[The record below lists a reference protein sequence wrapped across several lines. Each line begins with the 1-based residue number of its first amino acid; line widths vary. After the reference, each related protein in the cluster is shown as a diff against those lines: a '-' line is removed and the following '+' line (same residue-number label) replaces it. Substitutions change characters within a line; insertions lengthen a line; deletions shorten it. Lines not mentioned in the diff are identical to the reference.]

1 MECSS
6 NPDSALNLARF
17 AYNVNRK
24 GLAETNHLNNRAI
37 KSYYFSMLNK
47 ARAQLRR
54 EIAKAAGKTIK
65 MREDADFTT
74 TVMGGLPIGVVIDNY
89 TGAKPWR
96 QHTFNGA
103 GPGDCDPPEDQE
115 IEYHILDRA
124 GYYAEWIH
132 SKMSAQDETDI
143 EHECV
148 MYISQRGE
156 L

>member
-1 MECSS
+1 MECSK
-6 NPDSALNLARF
+6 PLRLQ
-17 AYNVNRK
+17 
-24 GLAETNHLNNRAI
+24 ET
-37 KSYYFSMLNK
+37 
-47 ARAQLRR
+47 
-54 EIAKAAGKTIK
+54 
-65 MREDADFTT
+65 ADFTT
-74 TVMGGLPIGVVIDNY
+74 TVMGGLPIGVVIDSF

-148 MYISQRGE
+148 MHISQRGE

>member
-1 MECSS
+1 MEYSS

-65 MREDADFTT
+65 VREDADFTT

-89 TGAKPWR
+89 SGAKPWR
-96 QHTFNGA
+96 QHTFKGA

-115 IEYHILDRA
+115 IQYRILDRA

-132 SKMSAQDETDI
+132 VRISAEDGLDI
-143 EHECV
+143 EDECIIH
-148 MYISQRGE
+148 ISQRNE
-156 L
+156 V

>member
-1 MECSS
+1 MECS
-6 NPDSALNLARF
+6 
-17 AYNVNRK
+17 
-24 GLAETNHLNNRAI
+24 
-37 KSYYFSMLNK
+37 
-47 ARAQLRR
+47 
-54 EIAKAAGKTIK
+54 KTIK

-96 QHTFNGA
+96 QHTFKGA
-103 GPGDCDPPEDQE
+103 GPGDCDLPEDQE
-115 IEYHILDRA
+115 IQYRILDRA

-132 SKMSAQDETDI
+132 DRMSAQDEIDI

>member
-1 MECSS
+1 MECSK
-6 NPDSALNLARF
+6 PLRLQ
-17 AYNVNRK
+17 
-24 GLAETNHLNNRAI
+24 ET
-37 KSYYFSMLNK
+37 
-47 ARAQLRR
+47 
-54 EIAKAAGKTIK
+54 
-65 MREDADFTT
+65 ADFTT

-96 QHTFNGA
+96 QHTFKSA

-115 IEYHILDRA
+115 IQYRILDRA

-143 EHECV
+143 EDECV

>member
-1 MECSS
+1 MEYSS
-6 NPDSALNLARF
+6 NPKSALNIARL
-17 AYNVNRK
+17 AYNVYRK
-24 GLAETNHLNNRAI
+24 ELGKTNFLNDPAI
-37 KSYYFSMLNK
+37 KCYYFSMINK
-47 ARAQLRR
+47 KRGELRR
-54 EIAKAAGKTIK
+54 EIAKAAGKPVK
-65 MREDADFTT
+65 VREDADFTT
-74 TVMGGLPIGVVIDNY
+74 TVMGGLPVGVVIDHY
-89 TGAKPWR
+89 SAAKPWR

>member
-1 MECSS
+1 MECSK
-6 NPDSALNLARF
+6 PLRLQ
-17 AYNVNRK
+17 
-24 GLAETNHLNNRAI
+24 ET
-37 KSYYFSMLNK
+37 
-47 ARAQLRR
+47 
-54 EIAKAAGKTIK
+54 
-65 MREDADFTT
+65 ADFTT
-74 TVMGGLPIGVVIDNY
+74 TVMGGLPVGVVVDSF

-115 IEYHILDRA
+115 IQYRILDRA

-132 SKMSAQDETDI
+132 SKMSSRDENDI